1 MPKPLHFISFSG
13 GRTSAYMTF
22 RLLREEGH
30 LWDFV
35 VTFANTGRE
44 HPKTL
49 DFVHRCDV
57 EFGFNVV
64 WLEAIVDPRE
74 GFGTSHRIVNYETAD
89 REGLVFES
97 VIAKY
102 GIPNIKW
109 KNCTRELKTNTIRS
123 FCATR
128 ASRPE
133 TIPTAIGIRYDEPKR
148 WPKTTERISLFSD
161 LTPAKPETKQRFLGR
176 YPLIEWRTTKAEVL
190 DWWDNQ
196 DFDLEIEEF
205 EGNCLHCF
213 EKSLPKQ
220 MAQIDKDP
228 TALDWVTKMEQK
240 YRNAGAGDGSRRKW
254 FRGNMTSDMLR
265 ALHAESGGHRRL
277 VHDPEENGGCSESCE
292 FLPTGEE

>member
-13 GRTSAYMTF
+13 GRTSAYMTY

-64 WLEAIVDPRE
+64 WLEAVVHPGDVAC
-74 GFGTSHRIVNYETAD
+74 THKVVTYETAD
-89 REGLVFES
+89 RDGKVFEA

-102 GIPNIKW
+102 GLPNMQYKH
-109 KNCTRELKTNTIRS
+109 CTREMKWNVQESYR
-123 FCATR
+123 ATLTKN
-128 ASRPE
+128 PE
-133 TIPTAIGIRYDEPKR
+133 LVPTAIGIRYDEPKR
-148 WPKTTERISLFSD
+148 HPKPKKTPTLF
-161 LTPAKPETKQRFLGR
+161 PGMEPVKPEAKVKVTAR
-176 YPLIEWRTTKAEVL
+176 YPLIEWRVTKPDVL
-190 DWWDNQ
+190 DWWSDQ
-196 DFDLEIEEF
+196 AFDLGIEEF

-213 EKSLPKQ
+213 EKSTPKQ
-220 MAQIDKDP
+220 MMQIDKDP
-228 TALDWVTKMEQK
+228 TALDWVAQMEQK
-240 YRNAGAGDGSRRKW
+240 YPDAGAKTEKPRRW
-254 FRGNMTSDMLR
+254 FRGNMTSDMIR
-265 ALHAESGGHRRL
+265 ALHAESKNYRRAL
-277 VHDPEENGGCSESCE
+277 FDPEENGGCSESCE